1 MHMKH
6 RWIGVAVLAAALSLV
21 GCAPTDQGADEDS
34 AAPAASESRAA
45 EPSATATPYSMDDY

>member
-1 MHMKH
+1 MKH

-21 GCAPTDQGADEDS
+21 GCAPTDQGADENS
-34 AAPAASESRAA
+34 AAPAASGTQAA

>member
-1 MHMKH
+1 MPMKH
-6 RWIGVAVLAAALSLV
+6 RWIGIGVLAAALTLV

-34 AAPAASESRAA
+34 AASATPAA